1 MASGGVEDWLRT
13 ELHDVVG
20 YSDKTLSQFIL
31 SLANK
36 ATSASALHG
45 QLLASGIDEGPRVRP
60 FAEALFQRI
69 VQTQG
74 KGGTLHSRA
83 EGFGRA
89 GAASS
94 MRGRQPTNADL
105 IRQSQQYTLVESD
118 DEDYA
123 VALGGGKDA
132 KSVSGSS
139 KPLKKDKKEKN
150 ERNGRH
156 LRKKSCAGGDEE
168 EEEDIY
174 AVRKRLRDVT
184 SSAAAKT
191 SQNRI
196 GEELKESGQKQKQ
209 LDEDIRE
216 RDEFVQRML
225 EKEDQKTKRKAPG
238 GGLTAQQIRELATTG
253 AVSKDVEDYL
263 DDARKVSRREYLK
276 KREEKELA
284 LIEKELRDEEFLFGD
299 IEITAEEKQQREV
312 KRKVLEIAKEK
323 DRFDTEHRGYRMP
336 EAYETEDGKLDT
348 KKREAALMARYQ
360 EEEQYKTEQELWEEQ
375 QVGVASF
382 RPGAKDKGA
391 GKLLSAEEA
400 ELEEFLFENQ
410 IDFVSDQ
417 LLKNKLVGEK
427 KKQEKRKNLRGF
439 EEAETSSTEASSSEE
454 KEEGEGWEARAG
466 KPLTELEKLKAG
478 RKKLPV
484 FKYREEILAAI
495 KDHQVLVLSAETGS
509 GKTTQI
515 PQYLHEVGYTQTG
528 MVACTQPRRVAAMS
542 VAARVSQEMGTKIG
556 QEVGYSIRFENCT
569 SEKTAIKY
577 MTDGM
582 LLREFLTEPDMASYS
597 VVIIDEAHERT
608 LHTDVL
614 LGLCKDISRF
624 REDLRLIISSATLNA
639 ERFSN
644 YFDGAAIFT
653 VPGRMFS
660 VDVYYTKAPEADY
673 LDAAVV
679 SVLHIHISQPVPGDI
694 LVFLT
699 GQEEIETAAEE
710 LTKRTKGLGSRIKEL
725 IICPIYATLPSEQQ
739 AKIFEKAP
747 PNARKVVL
755 ATNIAETSLTIDG
768 ICYVVDT
775 GFCKQKS
782 YNPRSGMESLI
793 VTPVSRAAAEQRKGR
808 AGRTQDGKCFRLYT
822 MWAFQNELDEDTVP
836 EIQRTNMGN
845 VVLMLMSLGIN
856 NILQFDFM
864 DKPPTE
870 AIMQA
875 LQQLYALAA
884 INERGELTKL
894 GRRMAEFPL
903 EPMHSKALLASEKY
917 KCADDVITILAMLTV
932 GNSIFY
938 RPKDRAVHADNARFN
953 FARGG
958 GGDHL
963 ALLRCYQQWEESNFS
978 TQWCYENF
986 VQVRSMKKAR
996 DIREQLAG
1004 LCERVEIE
1012 AVSSADIDDIRK
1024 AITAG
1029 FFFNCARLTRSQ
1041 DYQTLKHTHTVYI
1054 HPSSVLARDQREG
1067 VLHSHLVYH
1076 ELAFTSKEYMRS
1088 ITPIQ
1093 PKWLLEVAQHYYD
1106 AASIEDLSHK
1116 KKAPKATGKA
1126 PEPDR

>member
-1 MASGGVEDWLRT
+1 MDVEEWLCT

-31 SLANK
+31 SLAK
-36 ATSASALHG
+36 RAPSAAALHV
-45 QLLASGIDEGPRVRP
+45 QLIGSGIEEGPRTRP
-60 FAEALFQRI
+60 FAEALFQRMRSQGGK
-69 VQTQG
+69 VG
-74 KGGTLHSRA
+74 KGVARNAG
-83 EGFGRA
+83 GVGGRA
-89 GAASS
+89 AASVGE
-94 MRGRQPTNADL
+94 RRLTNAEL
-105 IRQSQQYTLVESD
+105 IRQSQRYSLVESD
-118 DEDYA
+118 DEDYKRA
-123 VALGGGKDA
+123 ISGTGDGNGTNGGKRR
-132 KSVSGSS
+132 KEE
-139 KPLKKDKKEKN
+139 KKEKREKK
-150 ERNGRH
+150 ERQA
-156 LRKKSCAGGDEE
+156 RKKTAEIEE
-168 EEEDIY
+168 DEEEDISL
-174 AVRKRLRDVT
+174 VRKRVREVT
-184 SSAAAKT
+184 SGAVMDAKEK
-191 SQNRI
+191 
-196 GEELKESGQKQKQ
+196 GEDERKQEE

-216 RDEFVQRML
+216 RDAFVQRML
-225 EKEDQKTKRKAPG
+225 EKEDMKTQQKASG
-238 GGLTAQQIRELATTG
+238 GGLSAEQIKELATTG
-253 AVSKDVEDYL
+253 AVSKEGEEYL
-263 DDARKVSRREYLK
+263 DEARKVSRREYLK

-284 LIEKELRDEEFLFGD
+284 LIEKELREEEFLFGD
-299 IEITAEEKQQREV
+299 VEITAEEKQRREV
-312 KRKVLEIAKEK
+312 KRKVLEMAKEK
-323 DRFDTEHRGYRMP
+323 DRFEREHRGYRMP
-336 EAYETEDGKLDT
+336 EAYETADGKLDT
-348 KKREAALMARYQ
+348 SKRDAALTARYQ

-375 QVGVASF
+375 QVSVASF

-391 GKLLSAEEA
+391 AQKDLTAEEA
-400 ELEEFLFENQ
+400 ELEEFMFENQ

-417 LLKNKLVGEK
+417 LLNNKLAKSKKQRTK
-427 KKQEKRKNLRGF
+427 KKEKGGEQERL
-439 EEAETSSTEASSSEE
+439 SSTEESSEDE
-454 KEEGEGWEARAG
+454 GQDEEQWLAQARA
-466 KPLTELEKLKAG
+466 PMTEFEKLQAG
-478 RKKLPV
+478 RKRLPV
-484 FKYREEILAAI
+484 FRYREEILAAI

-515 PQYLHEVGYTQTG
+515 PQYLHEVGYTQAG
-528 MVACTQPRRVAAMS
+528 MIACTQPRRVAAMS

-569 SEKTAIKY
+569 SEKTVIKY

-614 LGLCKDISRF
+614 LGLCKDIARF

-768 ICYVVDT
+768 ICFVVDT

-808 AGRTQDGKCFRLYT
+808 AGRTQNGKCFRLFT

-917 KCADDVITILAMLTV
+917 KCVDDVITILAMLTV

-986 VQVRSMKKAR
+986 VQIRSMKKAR
-996 DIREQLAG
+996 DIREQLTG

-1012 AVSSADIDDIRK
+1012 SVSSVDIDDIRK

-1029 FFFNCARLTRSQ
+1029 FFFNCASLTRSQ
-1041 DYQTLKHTHTVYI
+1041 DYQTLKHAHTVYI
-1054 HPSSVLARDQREG
+1054 HPSSVLAKDQREG

-1093 PKWLLEVAQHYYD
+1093 PQWLLEVAQHYYD
-1106 AASIEDLSHK
+1106 AASIQDLSQK
-1116 KKAPKATGKA
+1116 KKVPKAVGKA
-1126 PEPDR
+1126 PETNR

>member
-1 MASGGVEDWLRT
+1 
-13 ELHDVVG
+13 
-20 YSDKTLSQFIL
+20 
-31 SLANK
+31 
-36 ATSASALHG
+36 
-45 QLLASGIDEGPRVRP
+45 
-60 FAEALFQRI
+60 
-69 VQTQG
+69 
-74 KGGTLHSRA
+74 
-83 EGFGRA
+83 
-89 GAASS
+89 
-94 MRGRQPTNADL
+94 
-105 IRQSQQYTLVESD
+105 
-118 DEDYA
+118 
-123 VALGGGKDA
+123 
-132 KSVSGSS
+132 
-139 KPLKKDKKEKN
+139 
-150 ERNGRH
+150 
-156 LRKKSCAGGDEE
+156 
-168 EEEDIY
+168 
-174 AVRKRLRDVT
+174 
-184 SSAAAKT
+184 
-191 SQNRI
+191 
-196 GEELKESGQKQKQ
+196 
-209 LDEDIRE
+209 
-216 RDEFVQRML
+216 
-225 EKEDQKTKRKAPG
+225 
-238 GGLTAQQIRELATTG
+238 
-253 AVSKDVEDYL
+253 
-263 DDARKVSRREYLK
+263 
-276 KREEKELA
+276 
-284 LIEKELRDEEFLFGD
+284 
-299 IEITAEEKQQREV
+299 
-312 KRKVLEIAKEK
+312 
-323 DRFDTEHRGYRMP
+323 
-336 EAYETEDGKLDT
+336 
-348 KKREAALMARYQ
+348 
-360 EEEQYKTEQELWEEQ
+360 
-375 QVGVASF
+375 
-382 RPGAKDKGA
+382 
-391 GKLLSAEEA
+391 
-400 ELEEFLFENQ
+400 
-410 IDFVSDQ
+410 
-417 LLKNKLVGEK
+417 
-427 KKQEKRKNLRGF
+427 
-439 EEAETSSTEASSSEE
+439 
-454 KEEGEGWEARAG
+454 
-466 KPLTELEKLKAG
+466 
-478 RKKLPV
+478 
-484 FKYREEILAAI
+484 
-495 KDHQVLVLSAETGS
+495 
-509 GKTTQI
+509 
-515 PQYLHEVGYTQTG
+515 
-528 MVACTQPRRVAAMS
+528 
-542 VAARVSQEMGTKIG
+542 
-556 QEVGYSIRFENCT
+556 
-569 SEKTAIKY
+569 
-577 MTDGM
+577 
-582 LLREFLTEPDMASYS
+582 MASYS

-614 LGLCKDISRF
+614 LGLCKDIARF

-747 PNARKVVL
+747 PNSRKVVL

-768 ICYVVDT
+768 ICFVVDT

-808 AGRTQDGKCFRLYT
+808 AGRTQNGKCFRLFT

-917 KCADDVITILAMLTV
+917 KCVDDVITILAMLTV

-986 VQVRSMKKAR
+986 VQIRSMKKAR
-996 DIREQLAG
+996 DIREQLTG

-1012 AVSSADIDDIRK
+1012 SVSSVDIDDIRK

-1029 FFFNCARLTRSQ
+1029 FFFNCASLTRSQ
-1041 DYQTLKHTHTVYI
+1041 DYQTLKHAHTVYI
-1054 HPSSVLARDQREG
+1054 HPSSVLAKDQREG

-1093 PKWLLEVAQHYYD
+1093 PQWLLEVAQHYYD
-1106 AASIEDLSHK
+1106 AASIQDLSQK
-1116 KKAPKATGKA
+1116 KKVPKAVGKA
-1126 PEPDR
+1126 PETNR